1 MTTWRFLTNHGLVY
15 LHKVQNPDSTVREIA
30 FDLGVTERAVHR
42 ILRDLERD
50 GYLLKERVGRR
61 AYYRATSQQM
71 TLRHQP
77 MLNVDVKQLIGALT
91 GGRYPEQETAPPPM
105 AMIHPAVPA
114 SPSRDGVPALSA
126 SLAAPAEKALE
137 QVGQAAARP

>member
-1 MTTWRFLTNHGLVY
+1 MY

-30 FDLGVTERAVHR
+30 LDLGVTERAVHR
-42 ILRDLERD
+42 ILRDLEQD

-61 AYYRATSQQM
+61 AYYRATSRQM

-91 GGRYPEQETAPPPM
+91 GGKYPEAEAVLVPLLPKAAIHAEGSDTPPRGDTS
-105 AMIHPAVPA
+105 ARSVPA
-114 SPSRDGVPALSA
+114 ATPSSKEPQPA
-126 SLAAPAEKALE
+126 
-137 QVGQAAARP
+137 GQAAALS